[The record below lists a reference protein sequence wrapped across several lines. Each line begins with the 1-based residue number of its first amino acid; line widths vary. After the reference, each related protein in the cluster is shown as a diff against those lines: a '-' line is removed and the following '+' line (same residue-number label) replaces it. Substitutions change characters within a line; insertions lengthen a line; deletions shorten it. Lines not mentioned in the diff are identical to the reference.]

1 MTVIKG
7 PMTESE
13 PDIARPSRRRRIR
26 FRLGI
31 ALGLLLVVLAGLW
44 LVRKP
49 VAEHFIDDALL
60 RADVPARYVIED
72 IALGHQRLT
81 DIVVGDPAHPDL
93 VADWVEVQ
101 TAVDFGG
108 ARVTG
113 VSAGHVRARGRVVD
127 GALSLGSLDR
137 LIPKGKSGA
146 FRLPAIQL
154 DLQDG
159 RLRLEAPQ
167 GVVGLKA
174 SGGGRLDGGFQGQ
187 VAAISERIASGA
199 CTADKAVAALR
210 IDIRSDAIHL
220 RGPVRAGEAGCSGS
234 GATRFRAD
242 IDAAVAPGFDRW
254 NGHANLVADRATA
267 PSLSAEAIA
276 GSLGFAGTARG
287 IQGTARLTVDRLS
300 GAGIAGQAAVIDGAY
315 RYADA
320 KGAFTGKA
328 QIGRAALPAAMRA
341 RFLSLGSSGAGTPVA
356 PLTKQLAGALD
367 AAARDFALSAE
378 LSAATD
384 GGKGAVKLS
393 RLLAVA
399 ESGASVTL
407 TSRDGAQIVWPN
419 GGVTVR
425 GDLVAG
431 GGGLPD
437 LSAHLDQQRA
447 GAPITGT
454 ATMEPYEADGA
465 RLALAPVR
473 FSAGLD
479 GRTRI
484 ESEATL
490 SGPLPGGAVEGL
502 RLPLLAQLDGRG
514 SLAVNPACAPVA
526 IARLRLSGLDAR
538 GFQSQLCPVDGAMV
552 RIAGGRIGGG
562 AAARD
567 LRLNGALGRSPLAL
581 TAGHATLR
589 LGERRFLLDRVAV
602 RIGTPDRLT
611 RLDVATLDGSYA
623 SGLGGKFGDAG
634 GQIGAVPLI
643 LSQAAGT
650 WRMEKGRL
658 LVGGALM
665 VADAASD
672 PRFKQMAGRDV
683 SLTLA
688 DNRIAATGRLTTTDG
703 AVKVADVAIVHDLS
717 SGAGSADIGVTGLTF
732 AKGFQPDAL
741 TPLTYG
747 VIADVVATVTGNGH
761 IAWTPQAVT
770 STGVFRTQNANLAAA
785 FGPVT
790 GVSGEIR
797 FTDLLGMI
805 SAPDQVATV
814 KTIDTGIAVSDG
826 TVHYQLLGPARIQVA
841 DARWPFA
848 GGHLDLAPTLLDFAD
863 PGGRHLTFR
872 LTAVDAAQ
880 FLQQFD
886 FKNLNA
892 TGVFDG
898 TLPMIFDASGGRIE
912 KGELHV
918 RPGGGTLAYVGEVS
932 KADLGTWGNIAF
944 DALKSLRY
952 RNLDLTLNGPLAGEV
967 ITEAHFAG
975 VSQGQ
980 GTKSNFL
987 IRRLQRLPFV
997 FNVKIRAPFRS
1008 LLNSAQGF
1016 YDPTLLVKRN
1026 LPALIRQQND
1036 AKLPVQ
1042 PPASETKP

>member
-1 MTVIKG
+1 
-7 PMTESE
+7 MTESE

-49 VAEHFIDDALL
+49 VAEHFIDDALS

-101 TAVDFGG
+101 TSVDFGG

-113 VSAGHVRARGRVVD
+113 VRAGHVRARGRVVN

-137 LIPKGKSGA
+137 LIPKGKGGA

-174 SGGGRLDGGFQGQ
+174 SGDGRLDGGFQGQ

-210 IDIRSDAIHL
+210 IDIRSDAIRL
-220 RGPVRAGEAGCSGS
+220 RGPVRAGEAGCNGS
-234 GATRFRAD
+234 GASRFRAD
-242 IDAAVAPGFDRW
+242 IDAALAPGFDRW
-254 NGHANLVADRATA
+254 NGHANLAADRATA
-267 PSLSAEAIA
+267 PSLSAEVIA
-276 GSLGFAGTARG
+276 GSLGFAGTARS
-287 IQGTARLTVDRLS
+287 IQGTARLTADRLS
-300 GAGIAGQAAVIDGAY
+300 GGGIAGQAAAIDGAY

-328 QIGRAALPAAMRA
+328 QVGRAALPATMRA
-341 RFLSLGSSGAGTPVA
+341 RFLSWGSSGAGTPIA
-356 PLTKQLAGALD
+356 PLAAQLAGALD
-367 AAARDFALSAE
+367 AARREFALSAE

-447 GAPITGT
+447 GAPVTGT
-454 ATMEPYEADGA
+454 ATMEPYEAGGA
-465 RLALAPVR
+465 RLALATVR

-484 ESEATL
+484 DSEATL

-502 RLPLLAQLDGRG
+502 RLPLLAQWDGRG
-514 SLAVNPACAPVA
+514 NLAVNPACAPVA

-562 AAARD
+562 ATARD
-567 LRLNGALGRSPLAL
+567 LRLNGALGGSPLAL
-581 TAGHATLR
+581 AAGQATLR

-658 LVGGALM
+658 LVGGALK
-665 VADAASD
+665 VADAAPD

-688 DNRIAATGRLTTTDG
+688 DNRIAATGRLTTADG
-703 AVKVADVAIVHDLS
+703 AVKVADVAIMHNLS

-747 VIADVVATVTGNGH
+747 VIADVVGIVTGNGH

-770 STGVFRTQNANLAAA
+770 SNGAFRTQNANLAAA

-790 GVSGEIR
+790 GLSGEIR
-797 FTDLLGMI
+797 FTDLLGMV

-826 TVHYQLLGPARIQVA
+826 IVHYQLLGPARIQVA

-1026 LPALIRQQND
+1026 LPALIRQQNN
-1036 AKLPVQ
+1036 ANQPVQ

>member
-1 MTVIKG
+1 
-7 PMTESE
+7 MTESE

-49 VAEHFIDDALL
+49 VAEHFIDDALS

-81 DIVVGDPAHPDL
+81 DIVIGDPAHPDL

-101 TAVDFGG
+101 TSVDFGG

-113 VSAGHVRARGRVVD
+113 ISAGHVRARGRVVD

-174 SGGGRLDGGFQGQ
+174 SGSGRLDGGFQGQ
-187 VAAISERIASGA
+187 VAAISERIASGPCVA
-199 CTADKAVAALR
+199 QLATAALR
-210 IDIRSDAIHL
+210 IDVRSDAIHL
-220 RGPVRAGEAGCSGS
+220 RGPVRAGEAGCNGS
-234 GATRFRAD
+234 GATRLRAD
-242 IDAAVAPGFDRW
+242 IDATVAPGFDRW
-254 NGHANLVADRATA
+254 NGHANLAADRATA

-287 IQGTARLTVDRLS
+287 IQGTARLTADRLS
-300 GAGIAGQAAVIDGAY
+300 SAGIAGQAAVIDGAY

-328 QIGRAALPAAMRA
+328 QVGRAALPAAMRA
-341 RFLSLGSSGAGTPVA
+341 RLLSWGASGAGTPVA
-356 PLTKQLAGALD
+356 PLAAQLAGALD

-447 GAPITGT
+447 GAPVTGI
-454 ATMEPYEADGA
+454 ATMEPYEAGGA
-465 RLALAPVR
+465 RLALATVR

-484 ESEATL
+484 DSEATL

-502 RLPLLAQLDGRG
+502 RLPLLAQWDGRG
-514 SLAVNPACAPVA
+514 DLAVNPACAPVT

-538 GFQSQLCPVDGAMV
+538 GFQTQLCPVDGAMV
-552 RIAGGRIGGG
+552 RIADGRVGGG

-567 LRLNGALGRSPLAL
+567 LRLSGALGGSPLAL
-581 TAGHATLR
+581 TAAQATLR
-589 LGERRFLLDRVAV
+589 LGERRFELDRVAV
-602 RIGTPDRLT
+602 RLGTPDRLT

-650 WRMEKGRL
+650 WRMEKGQL
-658 LVGGALM
+658 LVDGAL
-665 VADAASD
+665 VVTDAAPD
-672 PRFKQMAGRDV
+672 PRFKQMAGRNV

-688 DNRIAATGRLTTTDG
+688 DNRIAATGKLTTADG
-703 AVKVADVAIVHDLS
+703 AVKVADVAIAHDLS
-717 SGAGSADIGVTGLTF
+717 TGAGSADIGVTGLTF

-747 VIADVVATVTGNGH
+747 VIADVVGTVTGNGH

-770 STGVFRTQNANLAAA
+770 SIGAFRTQNANLAAA

-790 GVSGEIR
+790 GLSGEIR
-797 FTDLLGMI
+797 FTDLLNMV
-805 SAPDQVATV
+805 SAPDQIATV
-814 KTIDTGIAVSDG
+814 KTVDTGIAVNDG
-826 TVHYQLLGPARIQVA
+826 VVHYQLLGPARIQVA

-912 KGELHV
+912 KGELRV

-975 VSQGQ
+975 VSQGT

-1036 AKLPVQ
+1036 ANKPVQ

>member
-1 MTVIKG
+1 
-7 PMTESE
+7 MTESE
-13 PDIARPSRRRRIR
+13 PDIARPSRGGRIR
-26 FRLGI
+26 FRLGV
-31 ALGLLLVVLAGLW
+31 ALALLLVVLAGLW

-49 VAEHFIDDALL
+49 VAEHFIDDALS
-60 RADVPARYVIED
+60 RAKVPARYTIED
-72 IALGHQRLT
+72 LALGHQRLT
-81 DIVVGDPAHPDL
+81 DIVIGDPAHPDL
-93 VADWVEVQ
+93 IADWMEVQ
-101 TAVDFGG
+101 TSVGFDG
-108 ARVTG
+108 AHVTG
-113 VSAGHVRARGRVVD
+113 VRAGHVRMRARIVD

-137 LIPKGKSGA
+137 LIPKGVGGA

-159 RLRLEAPQ
+159 RMRLEAPQ
-167 GVVGLKA
+167 GVVGIKA
-174 SGGGRLDGGFQGQ
+174 SGSGRLDGGFQGQ

-199 CTADKAVAALR
+199 CAADKAVAALR

-220 RGPVRAGEAGCSGS
+220 RGPVRAGEAGCKGN

-242 IDAAVAPGFDRW
+242 MDAAVAPAFDRW
-254 NGHANLVADRATA
+254 NGHANLAADHATA
-267 PSLSAEAIA
+267 PSFKADAIA
-276 GSLGFAGTARG
+276 GSLAFAGSARG
-287 IQGTARLTVDRLS
+287 IQGTARLTADRLT
-300 GAGIAGQAAVIDGAY
+300 GGGIAGQAAVVDGAY

-320 KGAFTGKA
+320 RGAFTGKA
-328 QIGRAALPAAMRA
+328 RLGRAALPQAVRA
-341 RFLSLGSSGAGTPVA
+341 TFRSWGSSGAGTPLA
-356 PLTKQLAGALD
+356 PLAAQLARAVDD
-367 AAARDFALSAE
+367 ASREFALSAE

-384 GGKGAVKLS
+384 GGRGAVKLS

-399 ESGASVTL
+399 DSGASITL
-407 TSRDGAQIVWPN
+407 TSREGTQIVWPN
-419 GGVTVR
+419 GGVIVR

-454 ATMEPYEADGA
+454 ATMEPYEAGGA

-484 ESEATL
+484 ESEVTL
-490 SGPLPGGAVEGL
+490 SGPLAGGAVDGL
-502 RLPLLAQLDGRG
+502 RVPLAAQWNGRG
-514 SLAVNPACAPVA
+514 DLAVNPACAPVA
-526 IARLRLSGLDAR
+526 IARLRLSGLEAR
-538 GFQSQLCPVDGAMV
+538 EFRTQLCPVDGAML

-562 AAARD
+562 AVARD
-567 LRLNGALGRSPLAL
+567 LRLNGALGGSPLAIA
-581 TAGHATLR
+581 AGQATLR
-589 LGERRFLLDRVAV
+589 LGDRHFVLDHLAV
-602 RIGTPDRLT
+602 RLGAPDRLT
-611 RLDVATLDGSYA
+611 RLDVTTLDGSFGQ
-623 SGLGGKFGDAG
+623 SIGGKFDDAG
-634 GQIGAVPLI
+634 GQIGAVPLV

-650 WRMEKGRL
+650 WRMENGRL

-665 VADAASD
+665 VADAAHD
-672 PRFKQMAGRDV
+672 PRFKQLAGRDV

-688 DNRIAATGRLTTTDG
+688 DNRIAATGKLTTTNG
-703 AVKVADVAIVHDLS
+703 AVKVADVAIAHDLS
-717 SGAGSADIGVTGLTF
+717 SGAGSADLDVTGLTF
-732 AKGFQPDAL
+732 TKAFQPDAL
-741 TPLTYG
+741 TPVTEG
-747 VIADVVATVTGNGH
+747 VIADVAGTVTGQGH

-770 STGVFRTQNANLAAA
+770 SNGVFRTHNTYLAAA

-790 GVSGEIR
+790 GLSGELR
-797 FTDLLGMI
+797 FTDLLGMV
-805 SAPDQVATV
+805 SAPGQLATV

-826 TVHYQLLGPARIQVA
+826 VVHYQLLGPQRIQVT

-848 GGHLDLAPTLLDFAD
+848 GGRLDLAPTLLDFAD

-872 LTAVDAAQ
+872 LTGVDAAQ

-898 TLPMIFDASGGRIE
+898 TLPMIFDVNGGRIE
-912 KGELHV
+912 HGELRV
-918 RPGGGTLAYVGEVS
+918 RPGGGTLAYVGQVTKEDV
-932 KADLGTWGNIAF
+932 GTWGNLAF
-944 DALKSLRY
+944 QALKSLRY

-975 VSQGQ
+975 VSQGE
-980 GTKSNFL
+980 GTKTNFL

-1008 LLNSAQGF
+1008 LLDSAQSF
-1016 YDPTLLVKRN
+1016 YDPTLLIKRN

-1036 AKLPVQ
+1036 ANQPVQ

>member
-1 MTVIKG
+1 
-7 PMTESE
+7 MTESE
-13 PDIARPSRRRRIR
+13 PDIARPSRAGRIR

-44 LVRKP
+44 LMRKP
-49 VAEHFIDDALL
+49 VAEHFIDDALS
-60 RADVPARYVIED
+60 RANVPARYVIED
-72 IALGHQRLT
+72 LALGHQRLT

-101 TAVDFGG
+101 TSVDLGG

-113 VSAGHVRARGRVVD
+113 VSAGHVRMRARVVD
-127 GALSLGSLDR
+127 GALSLGSLDG
-137 LIPKGKSGA
+137 LFPKSTGGA
-146 FRLPAIQL
+146 FHLPAIQL

-174 SGGGRLDGGFQGQ
+174 SGSGRLDGGFQGQ
-187 VAAISERIASGA
+187 VAAISERIASGSCA
-199 CTADKAVAALR
+199 ADKAVAALR

-220 RGPVRAGEAGCSGS
+220 RGPVRAGEAGCNGS
-234 GATRFRAD
+234 GATRVRAD

-254 NGHANLVADRATA
+254 NGHANLAADRATA
-267 PSLSAEAIA
+267 PSLNAEAIA
-276 GSLGFAGTARG
+276 GSLGFAGTVRG
-287 IQGTARLTVDRLS
+287 IQGTARLTADRLR

-320 KGAFTGKA
+320 KAAFTGKA
-328 QIGRAALPAAMRA
+328 QIDRAALPDAMRA
-341 RFLSLGSSGAGTPVA
+341 RLFSWGSSGAGTPVA
-356 PLTKQLAGALD
+356 PLTAQLAGALD
-367 AAARDFALSAE
+367 AAARDFALNAE

-407 TSRDGAQIVWPN
+407 TSRDGTQIVWPN

-437 LSAHLDQQRA
+437 FSAHLDQQRA
-447 GAPITGT
+447 GAPVTGT

-465 RLALAPVR
+465 RLALATVR

-484 ESEATL
+484 DSEATL

-502 RLPLLAQLDGRG
+502 RLPLLAQWDGRG
-514 SLAVNPACAPVA
+514 NLAVNPACAPVA

-538 GFQSQLCPVDGAMV
+538 GFQTQLCPVDGAMV

-567 LRLNGALGRSPLAL
+567 LRLNGALGGSPLAL
-581 TAGHATLR
+581 AAGQATLR

-602 RIGTPDRLT
+602 RLGTLDRLT

-643 LSQAAGT
+643 LSQATGT

-658 LVGGALM
+658 VVGGALI
-665 VADAASD
+665 VADAAPD
-672 PRFKQMAGRDV
+672 PRFKPLAGRDV

-688 DNRIAATGRLTTTDG
+688 DNRIAATGKLTTTNG
-703 AVKVADVAIVHDLS
+703 LVKVADVAIAHDLS
-717 SGAGSADIGVTGLTF
+717 SGVGSADLDITGLTF
-732 AKGFQPDAL
+732 TKGFQPDAL

-747 VIADVVATVTGNGH
+747 VIADVAAKVTGNGH

-770 STGVFRTQNANLAAA
+770 STGAFRTQNADLAAA

-790 GVSGEIR
+790 GLSGEIC
-797 FTDLLGMI
+797 FTDLLGMV

-814 KTIDTGIAVSDG
+814 KTVDTGIAVSDG
-826 TVHYQLLGPARIQVA
+826 VIHYQLLGPARIQVA
-841 DARWPFA
+841 EARWPFA
-848 GGHLDLAPTLLDFAD
+848 GGQLDLAPTLLDFAD

-886 FKNLNA
+886 FKNLTA
-892 TGVFDG
+892 SGVFDG

-918 RPGGGTLAYVGEVS
+918 RPGGGTLAYVGQITKEDV
-932 KADLGTWGNIAF
+932 GTWGNLAF
-944 DALKSLRY
+944 QALKSLRY

-975 VSQGQ
+975 VSQGE

-1036 AKLPVQ
+1036 AKPPVQ
-1042 PPASETKP
+1042 PSASETKP